1 MAIFGFGSTW
11 DNREEKKETF
21 FSESKAIIGWNKK
34 TADDLYSLVASIKVG
49 DIIYLKS
56 NQPGSRTITV
66 KGIGIVTK
74 NLFDCLMDET
84 VKNPKIVKNWK
95 QLYVNVRW
103 ISKESFEIEIPKN
116 EGRLTNIRAATM
128 YEECLP
134 LVQTRILEK
143 MFECVR

>member
-11 DNREEKKETF
+11 SNNEEKKETF

-49 DIIYLKS
+49 DIIYLKR
-56 NQPGSRTITV
+56 NRPGSRTITV

-84 VKNPKIVKNWK
+84 VINPKIGNNYMSM
-95 QLYVNVRW
+95 YVGFLKKVLRLKYQKTKGVLQTYVLLQCMRNV
-103 ISKESFEIEIPKN
+103 
-116 EGRLTNIRAATM
+116 
-128 YEECLP
+128 YH
-134 LVQTRILEK
+134 
-143 MFECVR
+143 